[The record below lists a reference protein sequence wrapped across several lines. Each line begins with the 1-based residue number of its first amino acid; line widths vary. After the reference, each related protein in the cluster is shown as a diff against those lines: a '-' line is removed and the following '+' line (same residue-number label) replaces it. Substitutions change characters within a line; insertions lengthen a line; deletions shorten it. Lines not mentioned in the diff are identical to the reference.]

1 MLKVKIELPYDP
13 ATPFLGIYPE
23 KMKTLIQ
30 KDTCTQ
36 IFIAAL
42 FTITKTWKQP
52 KCLSTD
58 NWLKK
63 MKTCDIYTHTH
74 RDTNWNIIKESEM
87 LPCAVTWMA
96 LDIIRESEVSQRK
109 TSII

>member
-1 MLKVKIELPYDP
+1 
-13 ATPFLGIYPE
+13 
-23 KMKTLIQ
+23 MKTLIQ

-36 IFIAAL
+36 IFVAAL

-63 MKTCDIYTHTH
+63 MKTCDTHTH
-74 RDTNWNIIKESEM
+74 THTQRHKMEYYMAIKESEM

-96 LDIIRESEVSQRK
+96 LDIIRESEISQRK